1 MNAYIESIKGAI
13 YTYKQRRDN
22 ATERIKETAEVYG
35 KEAGDREKE
44 IQSKKLAP
52 YRAEAEAAIKEA
64 YRRGVSGVN
73 DWAKLDGAKLTDD
86 AKLLDADLVS
96 KEDFEALKAKYAG
109 NYTMLQALRRYG
121 DRHNEME
128 RQENQKNGW
137 LALGEAYKTKD
148 IPTAE
153 EKLHNWDLAQK
164 QALHLLDV
172 ADMDGDQGDWGK
184 AFEIAAFPQQLEHF
198 GEGRN
203 Y

>member
-1 MNAYIESIKGAI
+1 MNGYIESIKGAI

-52 YRAEAEAAIKEA
+52 YRAEAEEAIREA

-198 GEGRN
+198 GEGRD